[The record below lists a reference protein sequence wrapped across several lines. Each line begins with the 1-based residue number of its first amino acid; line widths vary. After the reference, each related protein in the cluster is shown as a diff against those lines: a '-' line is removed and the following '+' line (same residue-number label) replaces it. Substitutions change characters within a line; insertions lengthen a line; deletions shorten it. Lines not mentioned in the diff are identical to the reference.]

1 MTEMP
6 QNGVSGPELVE
17 LFRKAIRREVKVV
30 ALGASWTDVYAGNVR
45 FRIGDYT
52 VTIFNDCNELDYIDS
67 ATAPDGREG
76 DFDTWDNASAEPV
89 SLLTDLEHLKLENLL
104 QRAGVESEPTPNNQ

>member
-1 MTEMP
+1 MTELP
-6 QNGVSGPELVE
+6 LRGVCGSELVE
-17 LFRKAIRREVKVV
+17 LFRKAIRREVKIV
-30 ALGASWTDVYAGNVR
+30 AIGTSWKDVYAGNVR
-45 FRIGDYT
+45 FRIGGYT

-89 SLLTDLEHLKLENLL
+89 SLLTDLEHLQLENLL
-104 QRAGVESEPTPNNQ
+104 ERASVESEPTPNSQ